1 MKPESAWYCRQVK
14 GLQRSPSPVRPQP
27 VLPLARQE
35 SRPDSP
41 PSPAA
46 MPDRSRPSGAD
57 PHSHREQEVWGG
69 QTAGWRQE
77 VAAGRAPNG
86 GTQHPHMEQE
96 VWGGQTAGWAPAADS
111 CQQLSPVPGWPAG
124 ESRPQ
129 QPQAEPPA
137 GMSQAAGHTAMRRLD
152 KAVSAQHWDF
162 TQHPSEAYR
171 EHYATVRI
179 GALGVVMPL
188 TLDT

>member
-1 MKPESAWYCRQVK
+1 MSIQQHRSFPSCCAWEVAYSSKGLGQTAEVAPICIMKPESAWYCRQVK

-77 VAAGRAPNG
+77 VAAGRAPNVQAPLPPQG
-86 GTQHPHMEQE
+86 SPYLSQI
-96 VWGGQTAGWAPAADS
+96 WA
-111 CQQLSPVPGWPAG
+111 
-124 ESRPQ
+124 
-129 QPQAEPPA
+129 
-137 GMSQAAGHTAMRRLD
+137 
-152 KAVSAQHWDF
+152 
-162 TQHPSEAYR
+162 
-171 EHYATVRI
+171 VRHRI
-179 GALGVVMPL
+179 LG
-188 TLDT
+188 